1 MTWYIKNVTMLLLMM
16 KKLKN
21 MSRIYLEMIIKNV
34 QKEINN
40 IYKKL

>member
-1 MTWYIKNVTMLLLMM
+1 MTWYIKNVTMSLLLM

-21 MSRIYLEMIIKNV
+21 MRRIYLEMIIKNV